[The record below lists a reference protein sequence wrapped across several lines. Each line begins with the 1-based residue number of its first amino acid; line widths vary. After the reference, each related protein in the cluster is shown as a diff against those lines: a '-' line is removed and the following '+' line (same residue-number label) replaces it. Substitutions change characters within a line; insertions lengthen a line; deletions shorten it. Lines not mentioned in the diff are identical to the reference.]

1 MLLSRADRFGD
12 LQLQGLPFDLD
23 HSAYDRMCAA
33 ADVLPS
39 AGTPDVQPAWESY
52 THEDALPRPAAGVQ
66 LLVLSATVS
75 VVDTG
80 QDWLELSLQVA
91 FDTPS
96 LLEVAAAVEVACW
109 CTNDHNMH
117 AVERREWLVG
127 SGPALARSFDAAI
140 HKITRWLA
148 TGPSEPDPWR
158 DRAGLPSPSDRK
170 AAHCPRSRDRPS
182 DP

>member
-12 LQLQGLPFDLD
+12 LQLQGLPFDLGQ
-23 HSAYDRMCAA
+23 SAYDRMCAA

-39 AGTPDVQPAWESY
+39 AGPPNVQPAWESY
-52 THEDALPRPAAGVQ
+52 THEASLPPPAAGVR

-91 FDTPS
+91 IDTPS

-117 AVERREWLVG
+117 AVERWEWLVG
-127 SGPALARSFDAAI
+127 SGSALARSFDAAI
-140 HKITRWLA
+140 QKITRWLA
-148 TGPSEPDPWR
+148 TGPREPDAWR
-158 DRAGLPSPSDRK
+158 DQAGLPGPSDWK
-170 AAHCPRSRDRPS
+170 AAGGPGSRDRPS